1 LHLFIFFIFCWEF
14 NLDQIKFRSQ
24 NLDTTASKEFL
35 YRNIPN
41 KDEIVSL
48 LQEAMQEYPKKS
60 AA

>member
-1 LHLFIFFIFCWEF
+1 
-14 NLDQIKFRSQ
+14 LDQIKFRSQ